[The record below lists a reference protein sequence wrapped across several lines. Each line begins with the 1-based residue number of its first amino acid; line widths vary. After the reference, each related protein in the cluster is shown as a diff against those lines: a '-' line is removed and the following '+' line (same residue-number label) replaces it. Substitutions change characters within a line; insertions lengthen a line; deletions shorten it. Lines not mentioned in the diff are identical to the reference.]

1 MSRKRGNYSRKIL
14 PDPVYNDLIVSKFI
28 NHLMLKGKKSVAQN
42 ILYTSLKILKDKVK
56 SDDEMAVFKKA
67 IENTK
72 PSVEVRSRRVGGAT
86 YQVPVEIRPVRR
98 QTLAIRWI
106 ISFARDRKDKTMSMR
121 LANELSDAYNNRGN
135 AVKKRD
141 DVHRMS
147 EANKAFAHYNW

>member
-1 MSRKRGNYSRKIL
+1 MSRKRGNYTRKVL
-14 PDPVYNDLIVSKFI
+14 PDPVYNDLVVSKFI
-28 NHLMLKGKKSVAQN
+28 NQLMVDGKKSVAQSVFYN
-42 ILYTSLKILKDKVK
+42 CLGILKEKVK
-56 SDDEMAVFKKA
+56 TEEPLAVFKKA
-67 IENTK
+67 VENTK

-86 YQVPVEIRPVRR
+86 YQVPVEIRPARR

-106 ISFARDRKDKTMSMR
+106 VNFARERNDKTMSKR
-121 LANELSDAYNNRGN
+121 LAAELSDAFNNRGN

>member
-1 MSRKRGNYSRKIL
+1 MSRKKGNYTRKTI
-14 PDPVYNDLIVSKFI
+14 PDPVYHDLMVSKFI
-28 NHLMLKGKKSVAQN
+28 NHLMADGKKSIAQN
-42 ILYTSLKILKDKVK
+42 IFYSCIDILKEKVK
-56 SDDEMAVFKKA
+56 SDEPLAVFKKA
-67 IENTK
+67 IENSK

-98 QTLAIRWI
+98 QTLAMRWLVGY
-106 ISFARDRKDKTMSMR
+106 ARERKDKTMSKR
-121 LANELSDAYNNRGN
+121 LASELMDAYNNRGN

>member
-1 MSRKRGNYSRKIL
+1 MSRKKGNYTRKTI
-14 PDPVYNDLIVSKFI
+14 PDPVYHDLMVSKFI
-28 NHLMLKGKKSVAQN
+28 NHLMVDGKKSIAQN
-42 ILYTSLKILKDKVK
+42 IFYGCIDILKEKVK
-56 SDDEMAVFKKA
+56 LDEPLAVFKKA
-67 IENTK
+67 IENSK

-98 QTLAIRWI
+98 QTLAMRWLVGY
-106 ISFARDRKDKTMSMR
+106 ARERKDKTMAKR
-121 LANELSDAYNNRGN
+121 LASELMDAYNNRGN